1 MTTVSCP
8 DRAEPA
14 LADSRVLLVC
24 PETFDYHRLLHDELR
39 ALGAEVDMFAE
50 PLERTRLAVVR
61 RLGPQRLEAHK
72 DVFRRKVL
80 ASAAKSQYDHVVV
93 IRGEFLNR
101 ATCQE
106 LRRLQPRA
114 RLVSYQWDPLACFDY
129 RSMIDCFDQVTSFDR
144 ADCQALGL
152 RYMPLFYSHNYA
164 KWRHA
169 AGTPRWD
176 LSFVGTLHSDRWQIA
191 LKLAEQA
198 QEAGLSIF
206 FYIYMK
212 WSSYLKQAWI
222 QRIIPRRVPF
232 LSLRIM
238 STARL
243 EELVGQSRAVVDIN
257 KPEQTGL
264 TIRTLETLGAGR
276 KLITTNA
283 QIRLEPFYSPNMV
296 DVIDRHK
303 PRLDADFVRSP
314 PGKIEIDGQR
324 IDNWLLDLLGEK
336 ALMLQ
341 SSTDSHHSTKLP
353 R

>member
-1 MTTVSCP
+1 MDTPPVAIT
-8 DRAEPA
+8 RADGVGTLTLARPA
-14 LADSRVLLVC
+14 SLNALDFAMMDALVDATRTLADDTS
-24 PETFDYHRLLHDELR
+24 LR
-39 ALGAEVDMFAE
+39 
-50 PLERTRLAVVR
+50 
-61 RLGPQRLEAHK
+61 
-72 DVFRRKVL
+72 
-80 ASAAKSQYDHVVV
+80 VVV

-129 RSMIDCFDQVTSFDR
+129 RLMIDCFDQVTSFDR

-164 KWRHA
+164 KWRQA
-169 AGTPRWD
+169 AVTPRWD
-176 LSFVGTLHSDRWQIA
+176 LSFVGTLHIDRWQIA

-212 WSSYLKQAWI
+212 WSSYLKQAWV

-264 TIRTLETLGAGR
+264 TIRTLEALGAGR

-283 QIRLEPFYSPNMV
+283 QIQLEPFYSP
-296 DVIDRHK
+296 DVIDIIDRRQ
-303 PRLDADFVRSP
+303 PRLNVEFVRSP
-314 PGKIEIDGQR
+314 GICTDITQQR
-324 IDNWLLDLLGEK
+324 IDYWLLNLLRDPH
-336 ALMLQ
+336 A
-341 SSTDSHHSTKLP
+341 
-353 R
+353 